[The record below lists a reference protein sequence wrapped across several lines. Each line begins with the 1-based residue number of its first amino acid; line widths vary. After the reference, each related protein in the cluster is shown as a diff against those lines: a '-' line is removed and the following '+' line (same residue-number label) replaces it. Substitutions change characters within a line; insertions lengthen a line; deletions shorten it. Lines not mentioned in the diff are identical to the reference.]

1 MHVGY
6 SPVFQNL
13 TGELTDRQVYAQ
25 EVRLAELAEPLGF
38 DSIWTTEHHF
48 TEYEMIPSPTQ
59 FLTYMAGRTTHAKLG
74 TMVIVLPWH
83 DPMRVAEE
91 VAMLDILSN
100 GRMVLGIGRGLGAI
114 EFDGFRLDM
123 NQSRDRFVECAEA
136 VLTGLEQGYVEY
148 SGKHVQQPR
157 RDIRP
162 APFRSFRGR
171 TYGAGNSS
179 DSMPIMAR
187 LGAGMLVVPQKRWD
201 EVAEGIRM
209 HREEWERVHAGTP
222 RPKSVLVG
230 FCIVD
235 KDAGKAKDMAAKYI
249 GRYYESVIKH
259 YNIGGDHFS
268 NTKGYEQYTAMSKAV
283 KENAAR
289 VTEKFV
295 NLMPWGTPDQVVEKL
310 RNIDQYIDMGT
321 FIAHFAFAGMP
332 YDQAEAS
339 MRLFASDVLPALKEW
354 KADATPDNAPMLQA
368 AE

>member
-13 TGELTDRQVYAQ
+13 AGECTDREIYA
-25 EVRLAELAEPLGF
+25 EELRLADLAEPLGF
-38 DSIWTTEHHF
+38 DSVWTTEHHF

-59 FLTYMAGRTTHAKLG
+59 FLTYMAGRTERVKLG

-91 VAMLDILSN
+91 VALLDVLSN

-114 EFDGFRLDM
+114 EFEGFRLDM
-123 NQSRDRFVECAEA
+123 NQSRARFVECAEA
-136 VLTGLEQGYVEY
+136 VLTGLERGYVEY
-148 SGKHVQQPR
+148 DGAHVKQPR

-201 EVAEGIRM
+201 EVAQGIQM
-209 HREEWERVHAGTP
+209 HREEWERVHPATP
-222 RPKSVLVG
+222 WPKSVLVG
-230 FCIVD
+230 FCVVD
-235 KDAGKAKDMAAKYI
+235 RDAGRAKDLAAKYI

-259 YNIGGDHFS
+259 YNIGGEHFGQ
-268 NTKGYEQYTAMSKAV
+268 TKGYEQYSAMSKAV
-283 KENAAR
+283 QHDKAR

-295 NLMPWGTPDQVVEKL
+295 NLMPWGTPDQVIEKL
-310 RNIDQYIDMGT
+310 RAIDQYIDLGS
-321 FIAHFAFAGMP
+321 FIAHFAFAGIP
-332 YDQAEAS
+332 YREAERS
-339 MRLFASDVLPALKEW
+339 MRLFATDVLPALKAW
-354 KADATPDNAPMLQA
+354 KAEATPDNAPLLQA

>member
-13 TGELTDRQVYAQ
+13 TGEITDREVYAE
-25 EVRLAELAEPLGF
+25 EVRLADLAEPLGF
-38 DSIWTTEHHF
+38 DSVWTTEHHF
-48 TEYEMIPSPTQ
+48 TNYEMIPSPTQ
-59 FLTYMAGRTTHAKLG
+59 FLTYMAGRTKRAKLG

-91 VAMLDILSN
+91 VALLDVLSG
-100 GRMVLGIGRGLGAI
+100 GRMILGIGRGLGAI
-114 EFDGFRLDM
+114 EFEGFRVDM
-123 NQSRDRFVECAEA
+123 NHSRERFVECAEA
-136 VLTGLEQGYVEY
+136 VLTGLERGYVEY
-148 SGKHVQQPR
+148 DGVHVKQPR

-201 EVAEGIRM
+201 EVGEAVRM
-209 HREEWERVHAGTP
+209 HREEWERVHPRMA
-222 RPKSVLVG
+222 RPKPVLVG

-235 KDAGKAKDMAAKYI
+235 RDAGRAKDMAIKYI
-249 GRYYESVIKH
+249 GRYYESVLKH
-259 YNIGGDHFS
+259 YNIGGGHLTE
-268 NTKGYEQYTAMSKAV
+268 TKGYEQYAAMTKAV
-283 KENAAR
+283 QQDKAR

-295 NLMPWGTPDQVVEKL
+295 NLMPWGTPEQVLEKL
-310 RNIDQYIDMGT
+310 HYIDQYIDMGT

-332 YDQAEAS
+332 YGDAEHS
-339 MRLFASDVLPALKEW
+339 MRLFASDVMPALKEW
-354 KADATPDNAPMLQA
+354 KSDATPDNAPLMQA